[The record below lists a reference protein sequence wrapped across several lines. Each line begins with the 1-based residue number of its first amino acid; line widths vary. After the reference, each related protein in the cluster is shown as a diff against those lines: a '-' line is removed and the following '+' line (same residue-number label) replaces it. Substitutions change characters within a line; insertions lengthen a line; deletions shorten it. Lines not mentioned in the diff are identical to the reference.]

1 MYNNDDIQK
10 MIERVNND
18 DTRDLIMDCKCISDF
33 DYRSIDHVL
42 ESGCAEDFERY
53 DSDVCEQF
61 IRAYEEVYCM
71 PF

>member
-1 MYNNDDIQK
+1 MYNYNDIQN

-18 DTRDLIMDCKCISDF
+18 GTADKILRHIQDYDKGSVRNVLKSGYYETF
-33 DYRSIDHVL
+33 D
-42 ESGCAEDFERY
+42 RY